1 MTKIDRKVGTRKRSS
16 LRSGYLLAVAALIA
30 TGAVGTAPRVA
41 MADEGGVSFWVPGL
55 FGSLAAAPQQ
65 PGWALVLINYYAN
78 VSAGGTIAAA
88 REVTVG
94 RFNPSV
100 NVNLNVN
107 VNANANIVFVNP
119 SYVFATPVFGG
130 QLALSMAGIAGENS
144 AALNGTIT
152 AGVGPFTATKQ
163 GGVSDYVTGFGDLYP
178 MATLR
183 WNSGVN
189 SWMTYITGDIPV
201 GTYNSSNLANLGIG
215 HGAIDG
221 GVGYTYFDP
230 QAGHEFS
237 FVTGVTYNLTN
248 QSTDYQNGIDWHLDW
263 GASQFLSKQFFV
275 GAVGYFYD
283 QFSADSG
290 SAPILG
296 PIESRV
302 IGVGPQVGFIFPIG
316 PTQIFLGLKAYG
328 EFDGHDRP
336 SGYNA
341 WVTLAFSPSASAPPA
356 PSHPMLTK

>member
-1 MTKIDRKVGTRKRSS
+1 MTMIDREFGRGNQGSFRS
-16 LRSGYLLAVAALIA
+16 RCLLAAATLIA
-30 TGAVGTAPRVA
+30 MGAAGMASRVA
-41 MADEGGVSFWVPGL
+41 IADEGGVSFWIPGL

-65 PGWALVLINYYAN
+65 PGWSLALINYYDSVRA
-78 VSAGGTIAAA
+78 SGTIAAA

-107 VNANANIVFVNP
+107 LQANPDVVFINP

-130 QLALSMAGIAGENS
+130 QLALSMAAIAGENNVG
-144 AALNGTIT
+144 LNGTIT
-152 AGVGPFTATKQ
+152 AGVGPFTATKS
-163 GGVSDYVTGFGDLYP
+163 GSIGDYVSGFGDLYP
-178 MATLR
+178 MATVR

-189 SWMTYITGDIPV
+189 NWMTYITGDIPV
-201 GTYNSSNLANLGIG
+201 GAYNSSNLANLGDG

-221 GVGYTYFDP
+221 GGGYTYFDP
-230 QAGHEFS
+230 KAGHEFS

-248 QSTDYQNGIDWHLDW
+248 PSTNYQNGIDWHLDW
-263 GASQFLSKQFFV
+263 GASQFLSQQFFV

-283 QFSADSG
+283 QLTADSG

-302 IGVGPQVGFIFPIG
+302 IGVGPQFGFIFPAG

-341 WVTLAFSPSASAPPA
+341 WVTLAFSPSASAPPT
-356 PSHPMLTK
+356 PSHPILTK